1 MRDMTYKVEQWVR
14 KIKSPIIA
22 KINDKELPFNN
33 GNSFADLF
41 TADKPVIIN
50 YISVSDGKIVVELI
64 ENKIINDTSW
74 SDKENSYF

>member
-1 MRDMTYKVEQWVR
+1 MTYRVEQWVR
-14 KIKSPIIA
+14 KIKSPVIA

-50 YISVSDGKIVVELI
+50 SISVSDGRIVFELVDNEI
-64 ENKIINDTSW
+64 LNDTSW